1 MKKGHGAI
9 FLTIS
14 FVGAILLLE
23 DLVEILFPAIIILP
37 CPTGGMICVI
47 VSRQWLYTMV
57 ALSWLMGFL
66 SLECYKRYFNNEE
79 EEERTIF
86 LTRKWIVGNYIIVTC
101 DIWFQFQRKRKKH
114 ECSRD
119 FL

>member
-1 MKKGHGAI
+1 MKKGYGAI

-14 FVGAILLLE
+14 FVGAILLFG

-47 VSRQWLYTMV
+47 ISRQWLYSVV

-66 SLECYKRYFNNEE
+66 SLKCYQRYFNHEE
-79 EEERTIF
+79 EEE
-86 LTRKWIVGNYIIVTC
+86 K
-101 DIWFQFQRKRKKH
+101 
-114 ECSRD
+114 
-119 FL
+119 